1 MAQDY
6 SINLK
11 ATLDTTQVKQ
21 QIAQL
26 RNQTQSIMQQ
36 TAGGKQSQVG
46 AFPSLQNLQAT
57 LSRLNTT
64 LMQLQTAIRQ
74 MATSIRGQTQTLRA
88 QLTPNRFNQ
97 PAVNTRNSLSP
108 ALAGKPPLLRMFKEE
123 YEKTINSNAS
133 KEEITKAWDK
143 KKREWDIKDRIAK
156 AKFNRR
162 LGYLIGGQ
170 LLGGAGDLATSAG
183 YNTLGTSLNIAGQSV
198 TAGAG
203 TAFAVSQ
210 IGLPGAGFAGALVG
224 GATAVASAFSKL
236 KEHTEAL
243 GQTIYA
249 ITLKNQTLISDF
261 RSSLNAN
268 EIAWKSS
275 RNQEFY
281 NELPLDILKR
291 RQNSMYGS
299 YIENLDKRDTLE
311 KYYREQL
318 SKIEANRDA
327 QLKPLY
333 ARSTQLASNNSIQG
347 AGRRILEQQNLAE
360 QIKLIQESA
369 NTQLEAVKNSYTND
383 LKNIN
388 ESIADYENLLKAI
401 DNVSNKEKE
410 RIKLQE
416 QEALRLTELKA
427 AHEAYLKSLNDS
439 ISKFKGE
446 FNQAATEQNATIFTQ
461 DILTNKSMS
470 AKDKFKAIS
479 ERLDAA
485 YDSRNAAQL
494 GVYSAVNELD
504 RFSKSLYMTADV
516 GNLPFA
522 GFMRQMAVQNLSK
535 NIADSQLGLANQNS
549 IVNIFEN
556 ALKSITQKLVAPDMS
571 HVTSISQYGYGMGEV
586 DNADQRMENYLSKQ
600 TNLQE
605 QINEKL
611 RQGIKTLPLYVD

>member
-26 RNQTQSIMQQ
+26 RNQSQSITQQ
-36 TAGGKQSQVG
+36 TGGGRQGQVG
-46 AFPSLQNLQAT
+46 AFPSLQALQAT

-74 MATSIRGQTQTLRA
+74 MATSIRSQTQTLRA
-88 QLTPNRFNQ
+88 QLTPNRAVQ
-97 PAVNTRNSLSP
+97 PAVNTRNALSP
-108 ALAGKPPLLRMFKEE
+108 AIASKPPLLRMFKEE
-123 YEKTINSNAS
+123 YEKTHADWTK
-133 KEEITKAWDK
+133 KELIKAWDK
-143 KKREWDIKDRIAK
+143 EKRDFDIKDRIVK
-156 AKFNRR
+156 ATFNKR

-203 TAFAVSQ
+203 TAFAMSQ
-210 IGLPGAGFAGALVG
+210 MGLPKAGAIGALVG

-275 RNQEFY
+275 QKSDFY

-333 ARSTQLASNNSIQG
+333 ARSTQLASNSDNIIG
-347 AGRRILEQQNLAE
+347 AGRRILEQHNVAE

-369 NTQLEAVKNSYTND
+369 NTQLEAVKNSYTNE

-388 ESIADYENLLKAI
+388 KSITDYENLLKAI
-401 DNVSNKEKE
+401 DNVSSKEKE

-416 QEALRLTELKA
+416 QEALRLTELKT

-461 DILTNKSMS
+461 DILANKSMS
-470 AKDKFKAIS
+470 AKDKFNAIS
-479 ERLDAA
+479 KRLDDA
-485 YDSRNAAQL
+485 YDSRNTAQL
-494 GVYSAVNELD
+494 GVYSAVNQLD
-504 RFSKSLYMTADV
+504 SFAKSFYMTADV

-522 GFMRQMAVQNLSK
+522 SFMRQMAVQKLTK
-535 NIADSQLGLANQNS
+535 NIADSQLDLANENS

-611 RQGIKTLPLYVD
+611 RQGIKTLPLYSD

>member
-26 RNQTQSIMQQ
+26 RNQTQSITQQ
-36 TAGGKQSQVG
+36 TGGGRQGQVG
-46 AFPSLQNLQAT
+46 AFPSLQALQAT

-74 MATSIRGQTQTLRA
+74 MATSIRSQTQTLRA
-88 QLTPNRFNQ
+88 QLTPNRAVQ
-97 PAVNTRNSLSP
+97 PAVNTRNALSP
-108 ALAGKPPLLRMFKEE
+108 AITSKPPLLRMFKEE
-123 YEKTINSNAS
+123 YEKTHADWTK
-133 KEEITKAWDK
+133 KELIKAWDK
-143 KKREWDIKDRIAK
+143 EKRDFDIKDRIAK
-156 AKFNRR
+156 AKFNKR

-203 TAFAVSQ
+203 TAFAMSQ
-210 IGLPGAGFAGALVG
+210 MGLPGAGFAGALAG

-281 NELPLDILKR
+281 NALPLDILKR

-333 ARSTQLASNNSIQG
+333 ARSTQLASNNSYYG

-369 NTQLEAVKNSYTND
+369 NTQLEAVKNSYTNE

-388 ESIADYENLLKAI
+388 ESITDYENLLKAI
-401 DNVSNKEKE
+401 DNVSSKEKE

-416 QEALRLTELKA
+416 QEALRLTELKT

-461 DILTNKSMS
+461 DILANKSMS
-470 AKDKFKAIS
+470 AKDKFNAIS
-479 ERLDAA
+479 ERLDDA
-485 YDSRNAAQL
+485 YDSRNTAQL
-494 GVYSAVNELD
+494 GVYSAVNQLD
-504 RFSKSLYMTADV
+504 SFAKSFYMTADV

-522 GFMRQMAVQNLSK
+522 SFMRQMAVQKLTK
-535 NIADSQLGLANQNS
+535 NIADSQLDLANQNS

-556 ALKSITQKLVAPDMS
+556 ALKSITQKLTAPDMS
-571 HVTSISQYGYGMGEV
+571 HVTSISQYGYGMGET
-586 DNADQRMENYLSKQ
+586 DNSEQRMEGYLVRQ

-611 RQGIKTLPLYVD
+611 RQGIKTLPLYAD